1 MQVLPSLPHGGPQE
15 ERSRRLLQRDQP
27 FDRPLPPLPK
37 EREFVVPMDVRAQEE
52 VYQEKLAAQTD
63 ELAFLKKYVE
73 RILNQLRRVLV
84 KHNELE
90 QLQQLCDPIALQA
103 DDDGS
108 APLPSPPWFTS
119 KEYMSP
125 LFAAYES
132 RIKELEA
139 TVDKHKR
146 DLDAFVGHA
155 DALAR
160 DNERLQH
167 ELSVTMDK
175 LVLQSDVPVAM
186 RSGVDFFTDQ
196 RKPDVNI
203 NDQLADLNERIELLM
218 SENSLLVEQASLQ
231 ETELDDFRRDVA
243 ERDTQLLTMSQNFNQ
258 ATLAIQELRDTTDHM
273 KHDKQR
279 AEAQVQQFAATIAQL
294 EAQKETILA
303 HVQSHKDAVV
313 KYELQVQEYEHRLTQ
328 IKAANEQK
336 QSTVTKRYQGVCER
350 LRELTSALDGKDK
363 QLEQLQEIY
372 NATSHELEMVKSDCE
387 GMLKVMQSMEK
398 QLGEYASREDAV
410 TELER
415 ASQERAQAVILERD
429 QAKAKETQCRREIA
443 RLTEQKRVATAEYLK
458 LQDESVEKLRRK
470 SDLYDTAR
478 ILKIRRLENELAYR
492 SDELKHAQTTIVTL
506 KMQLENAMRLHVD
519 AERSLRDLTTQ
530 SEARVA
536 VFQDKFEHM
545 VARVAS
551 SELVRDEALAKET
564 QIAATLT
571 AKELQF
577 ERVLAEVQE
586 KWQIEKDQRGG
597 LERELEVRRAEVRE
611 AHEAL
616 AAKERHVAAM
626 TKELHD
632 VRSDVSAKQK
642 YQIDMYVQQI
652 RELKARLDQVETE
665 LVRAK
670 NETTKMEHML
680 RMDHQRME
688 GRFKSE
694 MDVSASRLSRL
705 KDEKARVESQLQE
718 IQARHASYGSKLI
731 ALEQELAEA
740 HHQCSQMQMHVEEAE
755 RKASDVGAQ
764 LAMLLA
770 TQHQHMRHDVELKS
784 ALDRTRLEKA
794 RLERELSVLRKTPS
808 SDMSSMQKAL
818 AIESRAS

>member
-1 MQVLPSLPHGGPQE
+1 MQVLPSLPQGGPQE
-15 ERSRRLLQRDQP
+15 ARSRRLLQRDQP

-37 EREFVVPMDVRAQEE
+37 ERDFVVPSDFRAQEE
-52 VYQEKLAAQTD
+52 AYQEKLAAQTD

-160 DNERLQH
+160 ENERLQH

-175 LVLQSDVPVAM
+175 LVLQSDVPASM

-196 RKPDVNI
+196 RKPDMSVN
-203 NDQLADLNERIELLM
+203 DTLADLNERIELLM

-231 ETELDDFRRDVA
+231 ETELDEFRRDVA
-243 ERDTQLLTMSQNFNQ
+243 ERDAQLLTMSQNFNQ
-258 ATLAIQELRDTTDHM
+258 ATLAVQELRDTNDHM

-294 EAQKETILA
+294 EAQKESILA
-303 HVQSHKDAVV
+303 HVQSHKDAVA
-313 KYELQVQEYEHRLTQ
+313 KYELQVQEYEHRLAQ

-336 QSTVTKRYQGVCER
+336 QNVVTKRYQGVCDR

-363 QLEQLQEIY
+363 QLEQLQELF
-372 NATSHELEMVKSDCE
+372 NATSHELDMVKSDCE

-415 ASQERAQAVILERD
+415 ASQERAQAAILERD

-443 RLTEQKRVATAEYLK
+443 RLTEQKRVAASEYLK

-470 SDLYDTAR
+470 
-478 ILKIRRLENELAYR
+478 LENELAYR

-536 VFQDKFEHM
+536 AFQDKFEHM

-551 SELVRDEALAKET
+551 SELARDEALAKEN
-564 QIAATLT
+564 QSAASLV

-586 KWQIEKDQRGG
+586 KWQMERDQKGG

-611 AHEAL
+611 ANEAL
-616 AAKERHVAAM
+616 AAKERHVVSM

-632 VRSDVSAKQK
+632 VRSEVSAKQK

-670 NETTKMEHML
+670 NENTKMEHML

-718 IQARHASYGSKLI
+718 VQARHASYGSKII

-740 HHQCSQMQMHVEEAE
+740 HHQCSQMHMHVEEAE

-770 TQHQHMRHDVELKS
+770 TQHQHVRHDVELKS

-794 RLERELSVLRKTPS
+794 RLERELSVLRKTPMS
-808 SDMSSMQKAL
+808 SESSSMQKAL
-818 AIESRAS
+818 LIESRGS